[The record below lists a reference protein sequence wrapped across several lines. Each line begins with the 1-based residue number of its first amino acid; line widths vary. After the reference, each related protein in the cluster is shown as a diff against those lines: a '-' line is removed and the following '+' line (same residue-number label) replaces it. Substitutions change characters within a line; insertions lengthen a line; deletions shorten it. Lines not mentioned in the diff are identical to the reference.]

1 MSSTESTAALPE
13 RTTSGLSACRVVTWS
28 ESARFLLAGQLA
40 ALREVRWSIVS
51 GDEYPDPP
59 ADVAAYWVPM
69 RRELA
74 LSDFR
79 SFWNLVR
86 FFRRH
91 RFAFVQTHTP
101 KASLLG
107 LPAARLAG
115 LRTLYT
121 MHGCLF
127 FKDNSSLRNVA
138 GWVFERWCAAW
149 AHRVLLQS
157 REDTEVVTRLRIC
170 SPRKVVHVGN
180 GIDLRRFMAPV
191 EPRPPAETP
200 TVLMISRLVA
210 EKGCRDFFRVAQA
223 LHGRARFV
231 HVGPPETDQR
241 DAISREEM
249 RGLST
254 AGHVEFVGS
263 VDDVRPYLA
272 RADLVLLPSYR
283 EGIPRVA
290 MEAAAAGRPVAGYDI
305 RGLRE
310 VIPPALGLLVTRGD
324 VEALIQLVGVLL
336 EDPQRLAALGR
347 ECQQWV
353 ESEFSEEAVVERLR
367 RVYLDLVG
375 PG

>member
-1 MSSTESTAALPE
+1 MSSTESTGALPE
-13 RTTSGLSACRVVTWS
+13 KTLTGLSACRVVTWS

-40 ALREVRWSIVS
+40 ALPEVRWSIVS

-59 ADVAAYWVPM
+59 SHLAAYWVPM

-115 LRTLYT
+115 LPTLYT

-127 FKDNSSLRNVA
+127 FKDNSALANVA
-138 GWVFERWCAAW
+138 GWIFERWCAAW

-157 REDTEVVTRLRIC
+157 REDADVVTRFRIC
-170 SPRKVVHVGN
+170 PQRKITHVGN
-180 GIDLRRFMAPV
+180 GIDLRRFVAAI
-191 EPRPPAETP
+191 EPRPPAEKP
-200 TVLMISRLVA
+200 TVLMISRLVS
-210 EKGCRDFFRVAQA
+210 EKGCRDFFRVAEA

-231 HVGPPETDQR
+231 HVGPSETDQR
-241 DAISREEM
+241 DAISQDEIQR
-249 RGLST
+249 LSA

-263 VDDVRPYLA
+263 VDDVRPHLA

-310 VIPPALGLLVTRGD
+310 VIPPALGLLVPRGD
-324 VEALIQLVGVLL
+324 VEALIQLVGLL
-336 EDPQRLAALGR
+336 LDDPSTLASLGR
-347 ECQQWV
+347 ACQQWV
-353 ESEFSEEAVVERLR
+353 VSEFSEEAVVERLR
-367 RVYLDLVG
+367 RVYLDLLQ
-375 PG
+375 PR